1 VAVAARRITTC
12 PYPALGSQYSPHSA
26 VPLEKNPAMDVNL
39 TVYLDDWSDFVPSSV
54 FLIEIIL
61 RSLFVATPKIK

>member
-1 VAVAARRITTC
+1 M
-12 PYPALGSQYSPHSA
+12 ALGW
-26 VPLEKNPAMDVNL
+26 LKNTNLNFQSFSAMDLKSL